1 MRRSPDDADLQRER
15 AEALERA
22 GRAAEA
28 ATSYARALDLEPE
41 SEPTF
46 RSLLRLRQATG
57 TLDALL
63 RQVRRLR
70 VALPDSRVL
79 PDREIELLHRMGRL
93 DEAAA
98 VAQRLRERRP

>member
-1 MRRSPDDADLQRER
+1 MTRTFSANAPRRSKK
-15 AEALERA
+15 RA

-57 TLDALL
+57 TLDALF
-63 RQVRRLR
+63 RQVRRPQWPFPIRACFLT
-70 VALPDSRVL
+70 
-79 PDREIELLHRMGRL
+79 GRSSCCTGWGGWTRRP
-93 DEAAA
+93 A